1 MKHPLPTSAATALL
15 LLAFAC
21 RSDARPSA
29 GAPPPPPPLPP
40 LQLRPVMPAIK
51 AIAAQLPEPDPKAL
65 AEARELALV
74 ALHLE
79 PADARTQAR
88 SESSLLQHPL
98 AGAVLETMLDQD
110 DPAVRRRAAWLCG
123 RTGQQPLSL
132 PLLLRLKY
140 ELDPEVVLWVADALQ
155 RLGND
160 AGLSWLDTAMDRADT
175 AERAGTFAI
184 EVCRERGLE
193 LPEPPTYAALQ
204 AHLRAESRAWRRT
217 GQGRRPG
224 LPEPDPKQFEP
235 RFAAHLTYTEG
246 WLLRPIDDAKYVCA
260 RSGRLAVP
268 LLRQALSASE
278 PYLRSV
284 ALVLLADL
292 GPAAA
297 GAGADVLPLLGD
309 PLTESYAVRALG
321 ELGYTPAV
329 PHLTPR
335 LVTGDVELR
344 AMVAQSLGLLGD
356 TQSRA
361 ALQQALANI
370 AEAADVRV
378 GAAFGLLCLGQDPAA
393 EAYLAERE
401 QKQDF
406 HPPTLR
412 RLRDRLA
419 ERAASR

>member
-1 MKHPLPTSAATALL
+1 MKHRLPTTAAAAALL
-15 LLAFAC
+15 LCAFAC
-21 RSDARPSA
+21 RSDTQAPA
-29 GAPPPPPPLPP
+29 GAPPPPPLPP
-40 LQLRPVMPAIK
+40 LQLRPMMPAIK
-51 AIAAQLPEPDPKAL
+51 AIAAQRPEPDPKAL

-79 PADARTQAR
+79 PADTRTQAR
-88 SESSLLQHPL
+88 SEQSLLQHPL
-98 AGAVLETMLDQD
+98 GGAVLETMLDHE

-140 ELDPEVVLWVADALQ
+140 ELDPDVVLWVADALQ

-193 LPEPPTYAALQ
+193 LPDPPTYAALQ
-204 AHLRAESRAWRRT
+204 AHLRAESRAFRRT

-224 LPEPDPKQFEP
+224 LPEPDLQQFEP
-235 RFAAHLTYTEG
+235 RFATHLTFTEG
-246 WLLRPIDDAKYVCA
+246 WQLRPIDDAKYVCA

-268 LLRQALSASE
+268 LLRQALAASE

-297 GAGADVLPLLGD
+297 AAGADVLPLLQD

-321 ELGYTPAV
+321 EVGYTPAV

-335 LVTGDVELR
+335 LVSGDVELR

-361 ALQQALANI
+361 VLQQALTNI

-378 GAAFGLLCLGQDPAA
+378 GAAFGLLCFGPDQAA

-419 ERAASR
+419 DRAASR